1 MNISRP
7 LTDAD
12 LIRKAERSGERFLAA
27 QALHDG
33 WAGAKSYGLP
43 LGLNADATLVFGERI
58 ERAHRRAVAELYR
71 DLSRLGEPVEVAG
84 KRLRIDT
91 ETESIVIFNA

>member
-43 LGLNADATLVFGERI
+43 RGVLGAGCRGPAR
-58 ERAHRRAVAELYR
+58 RRA
-71 DLSRLGEPVEVAG
+71 AG
-84 KRLRIDT
+84 ILLPKGGFCDERRRNR
-91 ETESIVIFNA
+91 SA